1 MWEKEL
7 DIASRAAKEAGAFL
21 RGTFGKLI
29 RVDKKGRIDLV
40 SEADIESERIIL
52 GFLRESFP
60 QDEVLTEE
68 AGLSGPKASRI
79 WMVDPLDGTVNYVH
93 GFPFYAVS
101 IALREGDETV
111 VGVVYDPFS
120 NEFFEAVKGEG
131 AFLNKGPIRV
141 TSTAGLQ
148 EALLATGFPYSIREK
163 FQPVM
168 KRFAKMVYN
177 AQGVRRPGS
186 AALDLCYVAAG
197 RLDGFW
203 EEGLKPWDTAAGAL
217 IVTEAGGIISCFDGS
232 RHSPYSADIIASNP
246 LIYRYLVS
254 LIAE

>member
-1 MWEKEL
+1 MWEREL
-7 DIASRAAKEAGAFL
+7 DVATKAAKESGTFL
-21 RGTFGKLI
+21 RETFGKLI

-52 GFLRESFP
+52 GLLRGSFP
-60 QDEVLTEE
+60 QDSILTEE
-68 AGLSGPKASRI
+68 AGFSGPKASRT

-93 GFPFYAVS
+93 GFPFYAAS

-111 VGVVYDPFS
+111 LGVVYDPFS
-120 NEFFEAVKGEG
+120 DEFFEAVKGAG
-131 AFLNKGPIRV
+131 AFLNRGPIRV
-141 TSTAGLQ
+141 TSTAALN
-148 EALLATGFPYSIREK
+148 EALLATGFPYAIREK
-163 FQPVM
+163 FQQVM
-168 KRFAKMVYN
+168 KRFEKIVYN

-203 EEGLKPWDTAAGAL
+203 EEGLKPWDTAAGTL

-232 RHSPYSADIIASNP
+232 HHTPYSADLIAANP
-246 LIYRYLVS
+246 LICRAMIA